1 MDHSLPGSCVLHYLP
16 EFAQIHVH
24 WISDANR
31 IKMNLPQAREN
42 STSRQP
48 SGLNCNINLSLD
60 LQPADF
66 EFVNIHDPMS
76 HFLHILL
83 VSLLRTQVYKPKVLK
98 SALTS
103 LSKTQ
108 DLIQQEMVSTQ
119 PSNCVQTDGSAW
131 PPVLTTPGWATIV
144 SHLDCNTSCLSSQ
157 FLPKW
162 LFENPS
168 QIMSPSAQK
177 PPFYSFKADSLTW
190 P

>member
-1 MDHSLPGSCVLHYLP
+1 
-16 EFAQIHVH
+16 
-24 WISDANR
+24 
-31 IKMNLPQAREN
+31 MNLPQAREN

-119 PSNCVQTDGSAW
+119 PSNCVQTDGSA
-131 PPVLTTPGWATIV
+131 
-144 SHLDCNTSCLSSQ
+144 
-157 FLPKW
+157 
-162 LFENPS
+162 
-168 QIMSPSAQK
+168 
-177 PPFYSFKADSLTW
+177 
-190 P
+190 